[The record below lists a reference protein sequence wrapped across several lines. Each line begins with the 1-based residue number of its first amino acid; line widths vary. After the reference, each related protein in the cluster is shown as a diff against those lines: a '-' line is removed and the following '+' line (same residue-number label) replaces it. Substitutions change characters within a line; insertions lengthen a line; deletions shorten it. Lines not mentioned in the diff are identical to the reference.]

1 MKVNFRMTLNFS
13 GGSSKRT
20 KKKAKKVVRLVEKK
34 IPKTDD
40 EIDKFIADGRQ
51 ARFLNHFFYYV
62 NRDFVSKICW

>member
-51 ARFLNHFFYYV
+51 ARFLNQFFYYV